1 MQSRNKRRSRS
12 PQNIQGRKNKRIE
25 NTQDQ
30 ITIEKDASSVD
41 TVKQTNGTMEGN
53 TTDRE
58 YFSFLQVRHHGIASG
73 RCICN
78 SEKIALSF

>member
-12 PQNIQGRKNKRIE
+12 PQNIQGKKNKRIE

-30 ITIEKDASSVD
+30 ITIEEDASSVD

-53 TTDRE
+53 TIDRE
-58 YFSFLQVRHHGIASG
+58 YFSFLQVRFPVNASKKG
-73 RCICN
+73 QSLCERN
-78 SEKIALSF
+78 SKH